1 MNDELLPARN
11 NCLVYS
17 FGVGGDISFEDDLDD
32 LFHCEM
38 HLFDPTV
45 PIAEMK
51 NVRYVCSE
59 KQI

>member
-1 MNDELLPARN
+1 MNDELLPAHN

-17 FGVGGDISFEDDLDD
+17 FGVGEDISFEDDLND

-51 NVRYVCSE
+51 NVRN
-59 KQI
+59 